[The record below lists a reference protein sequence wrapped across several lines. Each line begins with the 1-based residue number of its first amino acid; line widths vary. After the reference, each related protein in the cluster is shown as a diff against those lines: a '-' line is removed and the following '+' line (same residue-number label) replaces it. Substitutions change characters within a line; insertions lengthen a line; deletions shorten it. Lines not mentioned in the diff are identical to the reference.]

1 MIKCRQDEER
11 GRERCYVAGLEHG
24 GKEAQAKDCRRPL
37 EAEKAEG
44 TDFFPAPPKGAQPC
58 RHLDCRTPDLPNCKI
73 IKSVLFEAIK
83 FVICYSSHG
92 KPIQQV
98 CKGPRDERSW
108 GSRLN
113 PSQLE
118 DPTFPSCHSLPYNTV
133 CVCVCVCA
141 STCSCT
147 RVYACT
153 STEAR
158 AERTGTRSFRPAPGL
173 WLDGTAGHA
182 VRYPPQPSLLGASG
196 EMLSPGTQ
204 RERSV
209 TGAQLIRGDPPETS
223 KWGRDTGEQE
233 RERKRKKQKER
244 ELRGP

>member
-1 MIKCRQDEER
+1 MITCRQDEER

-133 CVCVCVCA
+133 CVCVCGVCKHMLLHTCVCVHLNGGPSRKDWHSQLPPGPRA
-141 STCSCT
+141 LAGWHCRARCAVSTPTFPFRSLWGNALT
-147 RVYACT
+147 RNTKGKKCHR
-153 STEAR
+153 STAH
-158 AERTGTRSFRPAPGL
+158 S
-173 WLDGTAGHA
+173 
-182 VRYPPQPSLLGASG
+182 
-196 EMLSPGTQ
+196 
-204 RERSV
+204 
-209 TGAQLIRGDPPETS
+209 
-223 KWGRDTGEQE
+223 
-233 RERKRKKQKER
+233 
-244 ELRGP
+244 RGPARDK